1 MTAKPGTIDKWISG
15 HARFTPD
22 KFAIR
27 SERGSITYAQLNL
40 QIDLTTA
47 VLAGTFGLKRGDRVA
62 YYGMNNPEV
71 FVLLFAAARLGLI
84 LVPLNWRL
92 AVPELQFIAG
102 DCSPRLLVADS
113 RFEQLVPDI
122 VDGLADCRIVSIAED
137 NRNWPL
143 LSDLRESADTASIDN
158 DTGFGAEGSD
168 PLLIVYTSG
177 TTGAPKGAVLTQDAM
192 RCNAMMAQ
200 HAYDMTANDHILN
213 VLPLF
218 HVGGLAIQPLPAL
231 SLGATVTLH
240 EKFDADVAVKSLAE
254 DGITL
259 INTVPTV
266 LQAMVR
272 AAGWDDA
279 DLTSLRAVSIGST
292 DVPLDLIETIHAR
305 EVPLVQIYGAT
316 ETGPIAIYQRID
328 AAFDTVGSIGR
339 TGLFCETRLVGDDG
353 LDVADGEN
361 GEIWVRGQNVLSGYW
376 NNDEA
381 TKANIIDGWFRT
393 GDVARR
399 DADGNYWFADRIK
412 HVIISGGEN
421 IYAAELER
429 ILRGHPAIR
438 EVSVVG
444 RQDERWGEVPV
455 AVVVKKDATMTRKD
469 VLSAY
474 EGRLARFKHPKD
486 VVFVDALP
494 RNAMGKVL
502 VDAVKLLASR
512 DNG

>member
-1 MTAKPGTIDKWISG
+1 MTVQPRTIDNWISG

-22 KFAIR
+22 KPAIVFEGKAI
-27 SERGSITYAQLNL
+27 SYAQLL
-40 QIDLTTA
+40 AEIDLTTS
-47 VLAGTFGLKRGDRVA
+47 VLAGTYGLKRGDRIA
-62 YYGMNNPEV
+62 YYGVNSPEV

-84 LVPLNWRL
+84 LVPFNWRL
-92 AVPELQFIAG
+92 AEPELQFIAH
-102 DCSPRLLVADS
+102 DCAPRLLLTDG
-113 RFEQLVPDI
+113 RFEERVPEI
-122 VDGLADCRIVSIAED
+122 VSGLADCEIVSIAD
-137 NRNWPL
+137 SHGHWPV
-143 LSDLRESADTASIDN
+143 LSDLRRAIAPVT
-158 DTGFGAEGSD
+158 TGYAATSD

-200 HAYDMTANDHILN
+200 HAYDMTAHDHILN

-240 EKFDADVAVKSLAE
+240 EKFVADLAVRSLAE

-259 INTVPTV
+259 INVVPTV
-266 LQAMVR
+266 LQAMVQSEGW
-272 AAGWDDA
+272 AGA
-279 DLTSLRAVSIGST
+279 DLKSLRAVSIGST
-292 DVPLDLIETIHAR
+292 DVPTELIETIHR
-305 EVPLVQIYGAT
+305 RGIPLVQIYGAT

-339 TGLFCETRLVGDDG
+339 TGLYCETRLVDEAGR
-353 LDVADGEN
+353 DVADGGN
-361 GEIWVRGQNVLSGYW
+361 GEIWVRGQNTLTGYW
-376 NNDEA
+376 NNEEA
-381 TKANIIDGWFRT
+381 TKANIVDGWFRT

-399 DADGNYWFADRIK
+399 DADGNFWFADRIK

-429 ILRGHPAIR
+429 VLRSHPAIL
-438 EVSVVG
+438 ELAVVG
-444 RQDERWGEVPV
+444 RKDERWGEVPV
-455 AVVVKKDATMTRKD
+455 AVVVRRDPALTPEE

-474 EGRLARFKHPKD
+474 DGRLARFKHPKD

-502 VDAVKLLASR
+502 VDAVRKLAAA
-512 DNG
+512 GGG